1 MSGRG
6 GQTSFQLASDRDYR
20 RGVILGLTLAEIML
34 LLVFLLLLAAG
45 TILTRAQEEA
55 ARQAARVAGLTS
67 TLGPVMDALSRNG
80 VRAEDIDQ
88 LSALLRRGQEADALR
103 KEVDDMRSALSQAH
117 RERASE
123 REFLE
128 RTQADLAI
136 VRREL
141 ASAKADQSKLAEL
154 TEKAEVLDRIAKT
167 LDGLPGSAG
176 ARPEQVLANTVGQWR
191 EAIERLKRLPGG
203 GKPVCWAR
211 PNGDPESM
219 FMVELRD
226 DGYWVRDVA
235 PRPRPDDPAWAMA
248 ARLPRDALIEA
259 RDINAA
265 MSGVIAEA
273 NRRQC
278 RFAVTVRDRTGSSNK
293 AQYKRLNYPLYQAF
307 EVKETSQ

>member
-45 TILTRAQEEA
+45 TILTRAQEVA
-55 ARQAARVAGLTS
+55 ARQAARVAELTS
-67 TLGPVMDALSRNG
+67 TLAPVMDALSRNG

-88 LSALLRRGQEADALR
+88 LSALLRRGQDADTLR
-103 KEVDDMRSALSQAH
+103 KQADEMRSALLQAQ
-117 RERASE
+117 RDSASSRA
-123 REFLE
+123 LLDQ
-128 RTQADLAI
+128 TQTDLAA

-141 ASAKADQSKLAEL
+141 AAAKADQSKLAEL
-154 TEKAEVLDRIAKT
+154 TAKADALDRISKT
-167 LDGLPGSAG
+167 LEGLPGSAG

-191 EAIERLKRLPGG
+191 EAVARLKALPGG

-219 FMVELRD
+219 FIVELRD
-226 DGYWVRDVA
+226 DGYRVRDPA
-235 PRPRPDDPAWAMA
+235 PRPRPDDPAWAA
-248 ARLPRDALIEA
+248 AERLPRDALIDP
-259 RDINAA
+259 RDINAV

-278 RFAVTVRDRTGSSNK
+278 RFAVTVRDSTGPSNK